1 MSDTRSHNA
10 AVCERYLRFV
20 IEIEYTGN
28 HYYTVWGTDHNS
40 PEEEDKMLVDS
51 EGHFLLFKTVD
62 AAIAYVREQQEQLF
76 DKERFASWLGELQQP
91 ITPHMGIDLDLLHDE
106 EIDISTEES
115 FEELINVQNFVS
127 DYAHQLGDEYLMDLF
142 YEHPLE
148 TLFDLY
154 IDTYLEEGTQ
164 APPTPK
170 GLEEDAIP
178 KLNEVYDIIS
188 KKIKIM

>member
-1 MSDTRSHNA
+1 MANNTEHNA

-28 HYYTVWGTDHNS
+28 YYYTIWGTDHTS
-40 PEEEDKMLVDS
+40 PEEEDKMLVDE
-51 EGHFLLFKTVD
+51 EGHFLLFKTID
-62 AAIAYVREQQEQLF
+62 AALDYVRGQKDLF
-76 DKERFASWLGELQQP
+76 DRERFDGWLKEIKLP
-91 ITPHMGIDLDLLHDE
+91 LTPHMGIDLDLLQDE

-115 FEELINVQNFVS
+115 FEELINTQNFVS
-127 DYAHQLGDEYLMDLF
+127 DYAHQSGDEYLMDLF

-154 IDTYLEEGTQ
+154 IDTYLEEGTE
-164 APPTPK
+164 APPIPK
-170 GLEEDAIP
+170 GLEEDAVP
-178 KLNEVYDIIS
+178 KLNEVYDLIA